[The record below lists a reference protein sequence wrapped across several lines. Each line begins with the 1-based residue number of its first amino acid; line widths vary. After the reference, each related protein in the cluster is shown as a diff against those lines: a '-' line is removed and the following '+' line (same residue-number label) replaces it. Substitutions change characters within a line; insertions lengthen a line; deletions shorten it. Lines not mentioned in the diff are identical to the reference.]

1 MKKYYLMMLLIFQ
14 LASVTKIYSQNIAI
28 NGTGSLPDTSA
39 MLDVSSTN
47 KGFLAPR
54 MTTLQQ
60 NNIPLPAKGLL
71 IFNTTDNGFK
81 VNTGT
86 AASPVWTALSVGSG
100 TTTNTLTYSNNILTS
115 TTNGVGASV
124 NIINGVSNSS
134 ANNVL
139 STSVNGISGSGVSI
153 INSNALSLS
162 GTNLTSTINGVAS
175 GGVNLSSIVPAT
187 TNTLGSSANTMT
199 NTTNGVAAT
208 APIVNTN
215 ALALSGTTL
224 TSTINGVAS
233 GGVNLSSIVPATTN
247 TLGSSANTMTNTT
260 NGIAATAPIVNTNAL
275 SLSGTTL
282 TSTINGIA
290 SGGLN
295 LTPVVAAA
303 TTNTLSSAVNTLTNT
318 TNGVAATAP
327 IINTNALALSG
338 TTLTSTINGVAS
350 GGVNLSSIVPATTNT
365 LGSSA
370 NTMTNTTNGIAATAP
385 IVNTNALA
393 LSGTTLTSTIN
404 GIASGG
410 VNLSSIVPATTNTL
424 SSSTNTLT
432 NTTNGVAATAPIVNT
447 NVLALTGTNL
457 TATINGIASN
467 SINIASANTE
477 PWYNVAT
484 NTSATS
490 NTQNIYQSANVGIG
504 VTDPATQLVV
514 KDNIEIRRV
523 AAVAQLLFSNTAG
536 NGDFRFGGDGGDIYW
551 QGGGGRSL
559 QMGSYWATIL
569 GGDRQNASFPSF
581 VNGVTGTSVIVQ
593 SMRDASVALGI
604 QANSGNQTANLT
616 EWRKSGGT
624 VLSVIDKSG
633 NLGIGKSNPGSAID
647 VKGTLRLSGSSSG
660 YVGFAPPSV
669 AGSTTYVLPSA
680 DGTSGQQL
688 TTNGSGTLS
697 WASAA
702 SSAGTVST
710 VSVATANGFSGN
722 VATAGTTPVIT
733 LTTGVTGLL
742 KGNGAAISAA
752 IAGTDYLL
760 PTGSAAG
767 LTNFPTFNQN
777 TTGNAATVTTNAN
790 LTGDVSSVG
799 NATTIGAS
807 KVTNAMLA
815 GSIDLT
821 TKVIGIMPVANG
833 GTGLSSAATGDM
845 LYASAVNTWSK
856 LAAGTNGYV
865 LTLSGGVP
873 TWAAA
878 NGGSGSG
885 SSGWGLSGDASTDS
899 ASNFI
904 GTTDAKPFNIR
915 TNNSNRLTVNSAT
928 GFIGIAT
935 TTPSSTLD
943 VEGSF
948 GTNISKQ
955 TGAATLDNTA
965 TVWYFTSNNGTVTLP
980 AASGAINRRYVIVNR
995 YGSARAI
1002 SSFVGISGGTIN
1014 SLNSNSSVE
1023 LISDGTNWLQIK

>member
-54 MTTLQQ
+54 MTTVQQ

-100 TTTNTLTYSNNILTS
+100 TTTNTLTYSNNILTN

-275 SLSGTTL
+275 ALSGTTL

-290 SGGLN
+290 SGGVN
-295 LTPVVAAA
+295 LSSIVPV
-303 TTNTLSSAVNTLTNT
+303 TTNTLGSSANTMTNT
-318 TNGVAATAP
+318 TNGIAATAP
-327 IINTNALALSG
+327 IVNTNALALSG
-338 TTLTSTINGVAS
+338 TTLTSTINGIAS
-350 GGVNLSSIVPATTNT
+350 GGVNLASIVPATTNT

-424 SSSTNTLT
+424 ISSANTLT

-447 NVLALTGTNL
+447 NVLALSGTNL

-523 AAVAQLLFSNTAG
+523 ATVAQLLFSNTAG
-536 NGDFRFGGDGGDIYW
+536 TGDFRFGGDGGDIYW

-604 QANSGNQTANLT
+604 QANSGSQTANLT
-616 EWRKSGGT
+616 EWRNSGGT

-633 NLGIGKSNPGSAID
+633 YLGIGKSTPGSAID
-647 VKGTLRLSGSSSG
+647 VKGVLRLSGSSSG
-660 YVGFAPPSV
+660 FVGFAPASA
-669 AGSTTYVLPSA
+669 AGSTTYILPSA
-680 DGTSGQQL
+680 DGIGGQQL

-742 KGNGAAISAA
+742 KGNGTAISAA
-752 IAGTDYLL
+752 IAGTDYLV
-760 PTGSAAG
+760 PNGSAAG
-767 LTNFPTFNQN
+767 LTNFPIFNQN

-790 LTGDVSSVG
+790 LTGDVTSVG
-799 NATTIGAS
+799 NATTIGAL

-821 TKVIGIMPVANG
+821 TKVIGIVPVANG

-885 SSGWGLSGDASTDS
+885 SSGWGLTGDASTDS

-904 GTTDAKPFNIR
+904 GTTDAKPLNIR

-995 YGSARAI
+995 YGSSRTI
-1002 SSFVGISGGTIN
+1002 SSFISISGNITTTL
-1014 SLNSNSSVE
+1014 SSNTSVE